1 MASTPQS
8 SLTRKRILANAGD
21 RKKGGPEGPT
31 PEEEAAAAAQAEAAE
46 RILSQPVRTG
56 KAGGSRKKR
65 RKSAK
70 GRSVAQ
76 IGLLA
81 ALVVGGIG
89 AIIGLRYFAEMSGVN
104 WVGE

>member
-1 MASTPQS
+1 MASSQKS
-8 SLTRKRILANAGD
+8 ALARKRIRANAGD
-21 RKKGGPEGPT
+21 RKKGGLAGPT

-46 RILSQPVRTG
+46 RILSRSV
-56 KAGGSRKKR
+56 KAGDGGRTRKKR

-76 IGLLA
+76 IGLLG

-89 AIIGLRYFAEMSGVN
+89 AILALRYFAEMAGVN
-104 WVGE
+104 WTGE